1 MQLAAALAA
10 VVAAA
15 AMAAVAAVDDKD
27 GVQCWRREGALTRGD
42 ATSWHDDVTRRRHG
56 DSLLDPNG
64 INWQGGDHGHSLY

>member
-15 AMAAVAAVDDKD
+15 AAAVAAVDDED
-27 GVQCWRREGALTRGD
+27 GVQWWRRGGALTRGD
-42 ATSWHDDVTRRRHG
+42 ATSWHNDVTRRRRG

-64 INWQGGDHGHSLY
+64 INWQGGDHGRSLY